1 MKTISK
7 FFLLILLSLTV
18 AGCSQKKVVPA
29 EINGEPQAIS
39 IDYYEEAIE
48 EEAIAMED
56 QTAFLPPIVSNS
68 FEQKSSSSSEKL
80 IRDIDVSYI
89 VPDHKVFL
97 QLLQERVKQ
106 FNARIIYHRY
116 SNYSTHEHSL
126 EIKIPTD
133 KAGAFMSAVEKS
145 EGIEVRQ
152 FTSKTQNVTKRY
164 YEAVSL
170 LSTKKAYLQR
180 YQELLKRANSIKE
193 ILEIEERIR
202 PLVEEINGQTSTL
215 NRMDERIEEATI
227 EIQFSEKEKTAQKN
241 PDSGNRLW
249 NSTKEGWK
257 KISDFFFWIVT
268 KWPQLL
274 IISTGLFFS
283 IRWFRKRK
291 KAN

>member
-1 MKTISK
+1 MKTTGK
-7 FFLLILLSLTV
+7 LFHAAFMLIVLTSCTQNKTVTDENSESLN
-18 AGCSQKKVVPA
+18 QVV
-29 EINGEPQAIS
+29 
-39 IDYYEEAIE
+39 IDYYEEPIE
-48 EEAIAMED
+48 EEAILMED
-56 QTAFLPPIVSNS
+56 QTAFLPPVVSNS
-68 FEQKSSSSSEKL
+68 YSKENSSSPEKL

-106 FNARIIYHRY
+106 FNARIIYHYY
-116 SNYSTHEHSL
+116 SNYGTSEHSL

-133 KAGAFMSAVEKS
+133 KADAFMSSVEKS
-145 EGIEVRQ
+145 EGIEIRQ

-227 EIQFSEKEKTAQKN
+227 EIQFSEKEKAHQKDA
-241 PDSGNRLW
+241 DSGNRLW
-249 NSTKEGWK
+249 KSTKEGWK
-257 KISDFFFWIVT
+257 KTNDFFFWTVT
-268 KWPQLL
+268 KWPQL
-274 IISTGLFFS
+274 IILSTGLFFS

-291 KAN
+291 KVK

>member
-1 MKTISK
+1 MKTTGK
-7 FFLLILLSLTV
+7 LLHVAFILIVLTS
-18 AGCSQKKVVPA
+18 CSQNKTVTDENSEPLNQVV
-29 EINGEPQAIS
+29 
-39 IDYYEEAIE
+39 IDYYEESIE
-48 EEAIAMED
+48 EEAIPMED
-56 QTAFLPPIVSNS
+56 QTAFLPPVVSNS
-68 FEQKSSSSSEKL
+68 FEQESSSSEKL

-97 QLLQERVKQ
+97 QLLRERVKQ

-133 KAGAFMSAVEKS
+133 KADAFMSSVEKS
-145 EGIEVRQ
+145 EGVEVRQ

-215 NRMDERIEEATI
+215 NQMDERIEEATI
-227 EIQFSEKEKTAQKN
+227 EIQFGEKEKAHQKDA
-241 PDSGNRLW
+241 DSGNRLW
-249 NSTKEGWK
+249 KSTKEGWK
-257 KISDFFFWIVT
+257 KINDFFFWSVT

-291 KAN
+291 KAK